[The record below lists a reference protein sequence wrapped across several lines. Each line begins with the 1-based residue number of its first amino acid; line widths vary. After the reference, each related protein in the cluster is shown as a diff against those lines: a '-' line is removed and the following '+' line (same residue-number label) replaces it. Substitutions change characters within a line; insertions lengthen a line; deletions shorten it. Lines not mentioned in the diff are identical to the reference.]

1 VKVSVGDVT
10 ARCRGC
16 GGADFT
22 PAQPGPLG
30 LGSRLTCDGC
40 GAGSTYLQLLD
51 WIGDEAMRRANRSLD
66 DLKKK
71 TPPRKPRR

>member
-1 VKVSVGDVT
+1 MS

-16 GGADFT
+16 GGTEFT

-40 GAGSTYLQLLD
+40 GEGATYLQLLD

-71 TPPRKPRR
+71 TPRPKKPRR